1 MSCIHQVNQQLLDQL
16 ESQVVLQPPD
26 ELILFVDECDIVV
39 PSELQLLH

>member
-26 ELILFVDECDIVV
+26 KLVLLVNECDVVV
-39 PSELQLLH
+39 PSELQLRD